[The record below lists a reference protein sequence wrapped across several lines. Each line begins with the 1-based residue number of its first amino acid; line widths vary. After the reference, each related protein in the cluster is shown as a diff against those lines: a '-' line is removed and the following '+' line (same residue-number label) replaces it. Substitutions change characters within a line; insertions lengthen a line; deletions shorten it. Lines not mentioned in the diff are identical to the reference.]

1 MSLGGRLSDFSLPEL
16 LQVVAL
22 SRKTGALEIC
32 AEHGG
37 VAWLGLRDG
46 GIVRVALDDGSLD
59 REQVL
64 AKRGLDAAS
73 ASRAQVDAIL
83 WETALDALLGL
94 FDWRE
99 GEFTFEPC
107 ADPTASWRGPAGIVL
122 PSPVSPEYLAL
133 EGARLAD
140 ESEPSLPS
148 VRTPNPARS
157 ALSPAAA
164 VPAPPTV
171 APAAAK
177 PAPEAAP
184 ATTPVPA
191 PSARPVICVDR
202 DLRLLEQIKGG
213 LGDAA
218 PVHIFQDS
226 ASALNRLK
234 QYVLRG
240 DLPALIVGSDLEDPL
255 DPRRGLGWRRFA
267 ERVRALSPRV
277 RIAVIADQAGDSTGD
292 IAWLRRPPAGRTTET
307 DMRAFLERL
316 RGALG
321 SEP

>member
-32 AEHGG
+32 AEHGE

-59 REQVL
+59 RDQVL
-64 AKRGLDAAS
+64 EKHGVDAS
-73 ASRAQVDAIL
+73 APKAQVDAIL

-94 FDWRE
+94 FQWRE
-99 GEFTFEPC
+99 GDFTFEPC
-107 ADPTASWRGPAGIVL
+107 ADPTRAWRGPVGIVL
-122 PSPVSPEYLAL
+122 PTPVSPEYLAL

-148 VRTPNPARS
+148 VRTPNPVRS
-157 ALSPAAA
+157 AAAA
-164 VPAPPTV
+164 
-171 APAAAK
+171 APAAA
-177 PAPEAAP
+177 
-184 ATTPVPA
+184 PVPA
-191 PSARPVICVDR
+191 PRPSAPPKQSARPVICVDR
-202 DLRLLEQIKGG
+202 DLRLLEQIKGALAEG
-213 LGDAA
+213 SE

-226 ASALNRLK
+226 ASALQRLK

-240 DLPALIVGSDLEDPL
+240 DLPALVLGSDLEDPL
-255 DPRRGLGWRRFA
+255 DPRRGLGWSRFA

-277 RIAVIADQAGDSTGD
+277 RIAVIGEQAGDAPGV
-292 IAWLRRPPAGRTTET
+292 AWLRRPPAGRATEA
-307 DMRAFLERL
+307 DMRAFLQTL

>member
-37 VAWLGLRDG
+37 VAWLGLREG

-59 REQVL
+59 RDQVL
-64 AKRGLDAAS
+64 EKRGLDAS
-73 ASRAQVDAIL
+73 APRAQVDAIL
-83 WETALDALLGL
+83 WETALDALLAL

-107 ADPTASWRGPAGIVL
+107 ADPTAAWRGPAGIVL
-122 PSPVSPEYLAL
+122 PTPVSPEYLAL

-148 VRTPNPARS
+148 VRTPNPARPAS
-157 ALSPAAA
+157 GALEKPE
-164 VPAPPTV
+164 PAPQ
-171 APAAAK
+171 PAR
-177 PAPEAAP
+177 
-184 ATTPVPA
+184 
-191 PSARPVICVDR
+191 SARPVICVDR

-213 LGDAA
+213 LGGSE
-218 PVHIFQDS
+218 PIHIFQDS

-240 DLPALIVGSDLEDPL
+240 ELPALVLGSELEDPL

-267 ERVRALSPRV
+267 ERVRALAPRV
-277 RIAVIADQAGDSTGD
+277 RIAVIADQAGDATGN
-292 IAWLRRPPAGRTTET
+292 IAWLRRPLAGRATDA
-307 DMRAFLERL
+307 DMRAFLETL
-316 RGALG
+316 RGAIG
-321 SEP
+321 DAP

>member
-73 ASRAQVDAIL
+73 SRAQVDAVL

-94 FDWRE
+94 FEWRE

-107 ADPTASWRGPAGIVL
+107 ADPIAAWRGPAGIVL

-148 VRTPNPARS
+148 VRTPTPAPTRS
-157 ALSPAAA
+157 PLTPAAV
-164 VPAPPTV
+164 VP
-171 APAAAK
+171 
-177 PAPEAAP
+177 
-184 ATTPVPA
+184 TPVA
-191 PSARPVICVDR
+191 
-202 DLRLLEQIKGG
+202 Q
-213 LGDAA
+213 AA
-218 PVHIFQDS
+218 
-226 ASALNRLK
+226 
-234 QYVLRG
+234 
-240 DLPALIVGSDLEDPL
+240 
-255 DPRRGLGWRRFA
+255 
-267 ERVRALSPRV
+267 
-277 RIAVIADQAGDSTGD
+277 
-292 IAWLRRPPAGRTTET
+292 
-307 DMRAFLERL
+307 
-316 RGALG
+316 
-321 SEP
+321 

>member
-64 AKRGLDAAS
+64 AKRGLDSAS
-73 ASRAQVDAIL
+73 APRAQVDAIL

-94 FDWRE
+94 FEWRE

-107 ADPTASWRGPAGIVL
+107 ADPTASWRGPEGIVL

-148 VRTPNPARS
+148 VRTPTPARS
-157 ALSPAAA
+157 PLSPAAA
-164 VPAPPTV
+164 VPAPPVV
-171 APAAAK
+171 APP
-177 PAPEAAP
+177 PAPAR
-184 ATTPVPA
+184 
-191 PSARPVICVDR
+191 SGRPVICVDR

-213 LGDAA
+213 LGGAA

-292 IAWLRRPPAGRTTET
+292 IAWLRRPPAGRATDT
-307 DMRAFLERL
+307 DMRAFLETL